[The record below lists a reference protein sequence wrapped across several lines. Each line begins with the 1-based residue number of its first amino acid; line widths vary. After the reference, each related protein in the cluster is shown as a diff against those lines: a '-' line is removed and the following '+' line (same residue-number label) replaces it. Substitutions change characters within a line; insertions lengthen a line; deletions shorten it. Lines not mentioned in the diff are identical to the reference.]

1 MKFYLLLLHTGTGAS
16 RFVRFF
22 TRFPYSHVAVSTDGC
37 RTLCSFG
44 RKRVNAFW
52 DGGYTEEAYNG
63 PFFSR
68 YQSTVCRIYETELS
82 DVQAAQVREFL
93 AASREQKYDFLG
105 CVPRFFGI
113 PFRVP
118 GRSVCSIFT
127 ADLLN
132 RLGFFP
138 KKRSLSLA
146 RPKDFYDL
154 PGFTPIFVGSYADYC
169 SRFEETI

>member
-1 MKFYLLLLHTGTGAS
+1 MKLYLLLLHTGTGAS

-68 YQSTVCRIYETELS
+68 YRNTLCRIYETELTEE
-82 DVQAAQVREFL
+82 QAALVQDFL
-93 AASREQKYDFLG
+93 RICRGQKYDFLG
-105 CVPRFFGI
+105 CIPRYMGI
-113 PFRVP
+113 SCRAS

-132 RLGFFP
+132 TLGIFP
-138 KKRSLSLA
+138 PDKSVTLA
-146 RPKDFYDL
+146 RPRDFYDL
-154 PGFTPIFVGSYADYC
+154 PDFTPVFIGSYADYC
-169 SRFEETI
+169 ARFEEHT

>member
-1 MKFYLLLLHTGTGAS
+1 MKLHLLLLHTGTGAS

-22 TRFPYSHVAVSTDGC
+22 TRFPYSHVAVSADGC

-52 DGGYTEEAYNG
+52 DGGYTEEAFNG

-68 YQSTVCRIYETELS
+68 YKNTVCRIYETELA
-82 DVQAAQVREFL
+82 DEQAAAVQDFL
-93 AASREQKYDFLG
+93 CICRGQKYDFLG

-113 PFRVP
+113 PCRMP
-118 GRSVCSIFT
+118 GRSVCSIFA

-132 RLGFFP
+132 ELELFP
-138 KKRSLSLA
+138 KDNSLTLA
-146 RPKDFYDL
+146 RPKDFLDL
-154 PGFTPIFVGSYADYC
+154 PGFTQVFVGTYADYC
-169 SRFEETI
+169 SRFEETT